1 MKVILA
7 LDLREAELAAYENDL
22 PPRSRDVILIATDKG
37 SGLNRLRGLMLT
49 REDVIEV
56 DGAPRGRYYTAYKRQ
71 LEAAFY
77 DA

>member
-7 LDLREAELAAYENDL
+7 RDLREAELTAYENDL
-22 PPRSRDVILIATDKG
+22 PPRSRDVMLIATDSG
-37 SGLNRLRGLMLT
+37 SGLNRLRGLMLK

-56 DGAPRGRYYTAYKRQ
+56 ETAHRGRYYPAYQRQ